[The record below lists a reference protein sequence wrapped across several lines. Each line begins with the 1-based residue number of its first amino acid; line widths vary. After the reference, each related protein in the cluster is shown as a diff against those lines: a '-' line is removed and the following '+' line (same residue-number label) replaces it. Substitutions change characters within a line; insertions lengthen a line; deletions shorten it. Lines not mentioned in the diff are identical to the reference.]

1 MSPLLRAAIEQCL
14 VGVDRRA
21 VAQAAREL
29 SDAYRAAPD
38 HPVVRLDAHAR
49 LAYLATR
56 FPATLAALRFAARE
70 LAGRLDLS
78 SVEELLELGAGPGP
92 ARFATAGLL
101 PALARVHQV
110 DRDAGLLELGRR
122 LEAGASDAAPG
133 VRLTQEVADLAHLD
147 PLPPAD
153 LVVISYAL
161 GEVRPDRRDA
171 VVDRAWQAARLALIV
186 VEPGTMPGTA
196 RVLQARAR
204 LLDAGAHVVAPCPH
218 EQACPLT
225 APGWCHVPVRLE
237 RSRLH
242 QQLKGVSVGF
252 EDEKVAYLAVAR
264 HAVTRPAARVVAQ
277 PEVHKGHVRLHVCT
291 AAGIEDATVARRH
304 GDAYRRARHARWGEG
319 LDAPLP

>member
-1 MSPLLRAAIEQCL
+1 MAEGFLSRWARLKRERDSGEGELPADVPAALPADPSPVPPAPVVGRREGEATGEPTRMDADGDAATG
-14 VGVDRRA
+14 GVA
-21 VAQAAREL
+21 PEAATGTEAPRGPG
-29 SDAYRAAPD
+29 AAAP
-38 HPVVRLDAHAR
+38 
-49 LAYLATR
+49 
-56 FPATLAALRFAARE
+56 E
-70 LAGRLDLS
+70 L
-78 SVEELLELGAGPGP
+78 PP
-92 ARFATAGLL
+92 
-101 PALARVHQV
+101 
-110 DRDAGLLELGRR
+110 
-122 LEAGASDAAPG
+122 
-133 VRLTQEVADLAHLD
+133 LD

-171 VVDRAWQAARLALIV
+171 VIDRAWQAARLALIV

-204 LLDAGAHVVAPCPH
+204 LLGAGAHVVAPCPH
-218 EQACPLT
+218 ERACPLT

-252 EDEKVAYLAVAR
+252 EDEKIAYVAVAR
-264 HAVTRPAARVVAQ
+264 HAVTRPAARIVAQ

-291 AAGIEDATVARRH
+291 AVGIEDVTVARRH